1 MVSGRRIL
9 LLAPQDDRGSYRPL
23 EEEGFTLSL
32 YQEPL
37 IVEEIPLDESPDL
50 VVVDIALMPAED
62 LSAFL
67 QRCKEVQLPVLAV
80 VSQEHRSL
88 LDPTLPV
95 EDFIFSPLGDAE
107 LRIRVRHILWKTG
120 SWDSGQVVRIGDLLI
135 DQERYEISVAGRR
148 VILTYKE
155 YQLLCLLATNPG
167 RVYSREALLSRVW
180 GYDYFGGTRTVD
192 VHIRRLRSKVEDATE
207 RVTYGQSF
215 WHPHWNCG
223 SLFCSRSVGCKGLPR
238 CCDSSVMLPSID
250 RSSRAFRRRIYPL
263 IAGQGVSLGIKK
275 QRERKQQEGAS
286 LRVGCRPKISQLGT
300 SRFVLCLR

>member
-9 LLAPQDDRGSYRPL
+9 LLAPQDERGSFRPL

-32 YQEPL
+32 YHEPL
-37 IVEEIPLDESPDL
+37 IVEEIPLEESPDL
-50 VVVDIALMPAED
+50 VVVDIALMPTED

-107 LRIRVRHILWKTG
+107 LRTRVRRILWKTG
-120 SWDSGQVVRIGDLLI
+120 SWDSGQVIRIGDLVI
-135 DQERYEISVAGRR
+135 DQERYETAVAGRR

-192 VHIRRLRSKVEDATE
+192 VHIRRLRSKVEDATHLFIE
-207 RVTYGQSF
+207 TVRNVGYRFRV
-215 WHPHWNCG
+215 
-223 SLFCSRSVGCKGLPR
+223 
-238 CCDSSVMLPSID
+238 
-250 RSSRAFRRRIYPL
+250 A
-263 IAGQGVSLGIKK
+263 
-275 QRERKQQEGAS
+275 
-286 LRVGCRPKISQLGT
+286 
-300 SRFVLCLR
+300 

>member
-9 LLAPQDDRGSYRPL
+9 LLAPQDERGSYRPL
-23 EEEGFTLSL
+23 EEEGFILSL

-37 IVEEIPLDESPDL
+37 IVEDIPLEESPDL
-50 VVVDIALMPAED
+50 VVLDLASMPTED

-88 LDPTLPV
+88 LDPTLTV

-107 LRIRVRHILWKTG
+107 LRTRVRRILWKTG
-120 SWDSGQVVRIGDLLI
+120 SWDSGQVIRIGDLVI
-135 DQERYEISVAGRR
+135 DQERYEIAVAGRR
-148 VILTYKE
+148 VILTFKE

-192 VHIRRLRSKVEDATE
+192 VHIRRLRSKVEDATHLFIE
-207 RVTYGQSF
+207 TVRNVGYRFRV
-215 WHPHWNCG
+215 
-223 SLFCSRSVGCKGLPR
+223 
-238 CCDSSVMLPSID
+238 
-250 RSSRAFRRRIYPL
+250 A
-263 IAGQGVSLGIKK
+263 
-275 QRERKQQEGAS
+275 
-286 LRVGCRPKISQLGT
+286 
-300 SRFVLCLR
+300 

>member
-37 IVEEIPLDESPDL
+37 IVEEIPLEESPDL

-88 LDPTLPV
+88 LDPTLQV

-107 LRIRVRHILWKTG
+107 LRIRVRRILWKTG
-120 SWDSGQVVRIGDLLI
+120 SWDSGQVVRIGDLVI

-192 VHIRRLRSKVEDATE
+192 VHIRRLRSKVEDATHLFIE
-207 RVTYGQSF
+207 TVRNVGYRFRV
-215 WHPHWNCG
+215 
-223 SLFCSRSVGCKGLPR
+223 
-238 CCDSSVMLPSID
+238 
-250 RSSRAFRRRIYPL
+250 A
-263 IAGQGVSLGIKK
+263 
-275 QRERKQQEGAS
+275 
-286 LRVGCRPKISQLGT
+286 
-300 SRFVLCLR
+300 

>member
-37 IVEEIPLDESPDL
+37 IVEDIPLDESPDL

-67 QRCKEVQLPVLAV
+67 QRCKEVQIPVLAV

-120 SWDSGQVVRIGDLLI
+120 SWDSGQVVRIGDLVI

-192 VHIRRLRSKVEDATE
+192 VHIRRLRSKVEDATHLFIE
-207 RVTYGQSF
+207 TVRNVGYRFRV
-215 WHPHWNCG
+215 
-223 SLFCSRSVGCKGLPR
+223 
-238 CCDSSVMLPSID
+238 
-250 RSSRAFRRRIYPL
+250 A
-263 IAGQGVSLGIKK
+263 
-275 QRERKQQEGAS
+275 
-286 LRVGCRPKISQLGT
+286 
-300 SRFVLCLR
+300 

>member
-9 LLAPQDDRGSYRPL
+9 LLAPQDDRDSYRPL

-192 VHIRRLRSKVEDATE
+192 VHIRRLRSKVEDATHLFIE
-207 RVTYGQSF
+207 TVRNVGYRFRV
-215 WHPHWNCG
+215 
-223 SLFCSRSVGCKGLPR
+223 
-238 CCDSSVMLPSID
+238 
-250 RSSRAFRRRIYPL
+250 A
-263 IAGQGVSLGIKK
+263 
-275 QRERKQQEGAS
+275 
-286 LRVGCRPKISQLGT
+286 
-300 SRFVLCLR
+300 

>member
-9 LLAPQDDRGSYRPL
+9 LLAPQDERGSFRPL

-37 IVEEIPLDESPDL
+37 IVVEDIPLEESPDL

-107 LRIRVRHILWKTG
+107 LRTRVRRILWKTG
-120 SWDSGQVVRIGDLLI
+120 SWDSGQVIRIGDLVI
-135 DQERYEISVAGRR
+135 DQERYETAVAGRR

-192 VHIRRLRSKVEDATE
+192 VHIRRLRSKVEDATHLFIE
-207 RVTYGQSF
+207 TVRNVGYRFRV
-215 WHPHWNCG
+215 
-223 SLFCSRSVGCKGLPR
+223 
-238 CCDSSVMLPSID
+238 
-250 RSSRAFRRRIYPL
+250 A
-263 IAGQGVSLGIKK
+263 
-275 QRERKQQEGAS
+275 
-286 LRVGCRPKISQLGT
+286 
-300 SRFVLCLR
+300 

>member
-32 YQEPL
+32 HQEPL
-37 IVEEIPLDESPDL
+37 IVEEIPLDESHDL

-80 VSQEHRSL
+80 VSQEYRSL

-192 VHIRRLRSKVEDATE
+192 VHIRRLRSKVEDATHLFIE
-207 RVTYGQSF
+207 TVRNVGYRFRV
-215 WHPHWNCG
+215 
-223 SLFCSRSVGCKGLPR
+223 
-238 CCDSSVMLPSID
+238 
-250 RSSRAFRRRIYPL
+250 A
-263 IAGQGVSLGIKK
+263 
-275 QRERKQQEGAS
+275 
-286 LRVGCRPKISQLGT
+286 
-300 SRFVLCLR
+300 

>member
-1 MVSGRRIL
+1 MQI
-9 LLAPQDDRGSYRPL
+9 
-23 EEEGFTLSL
+23 
-32 YQEPL
+32 
-37 IVEEIPLDESPDL
+37 
-50 VVVDIALMPAED
+50 
-62 LSAFL
+62 
-67 QRCKEVQLPVLAV
+67 PVLAV

-192 VHIRRLRSKVEDATE
+192 VHIRRLRSKVEDATHLFIE
-207 RVTYGQSF
+207 TVRNVGYRFRV
-215 WHPHWNCG
+215 
-223 SLFCSRSVGCKGLPR
+223 
-238 CCDSSVMLPSID
+238 
-250 RSSRAFRRRIYPL
+250 A
-263 IAGQGVSLGIKK
+263 
-275 QRERKQQEGAS
+275 
-286 LRVGCRPKISQLGT
+286 
-300 SRFVLCLR
+300 

>member
-80 VSQEHRSL
+80 VSQEHRSM

-95 EDFIFSPLGDAE
+95 EDFIFSPLGDVE

-192 VHIRRLRSKVEDATE
+192 VHIRRLRSKVEDATHLFIE
-207 RVTYGQSF
+207 TVRNVGYRFRV
-215 WHPHWNCG
+215 
-223 SLFCSRSVGCKGLPR
+223 
-238 CCDSSVMLPSID
+238 
-250 RSSRAFRRRIYPL
+250 A
-263 IAGQGVSLGIKK
+263 
-275 QRERKQQEGAS
+275 
-286 LRVGCRPKISQLGT
+286 
-300 SRFVLCLR
+300 

>member
-37 IVEEIPLDESPDL
+37 IVEDIPLDESPDL

-67 QRCKEVQLPVLAV
+67 QRCKEVQIPVLAV

-192 VHIRRLRSKVEDATE
+192 VHIRRLRSKVEDATHLFIE
-207 RVTYGQSF
+207 TVRNVGYRFRV
-215 WHPHWNCG
+215 
-223 SLFCSRSVGCKGLPR
+223 
-238 CCDSSVMLPSID
+238 
-250 RSSRAFRRRIYPL
+250 A
-263 IAGQGVSLGIKK
+263 
-275 QRERKQQEGAS
+275 
-286 LRVGCRPKISQLGT
+286 
-300 SRFVLCLR
+300 